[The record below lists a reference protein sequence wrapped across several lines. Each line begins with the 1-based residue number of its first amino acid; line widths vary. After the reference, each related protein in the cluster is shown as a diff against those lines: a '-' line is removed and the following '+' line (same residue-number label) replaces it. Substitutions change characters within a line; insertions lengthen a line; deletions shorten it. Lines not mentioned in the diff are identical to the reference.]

1 MDIEITGT
9 ELLDLAQQTLEDQ
22 IVPQLS
28 GKHRYVAQ
36 MIGAAIRIA
45 AREIVQKH
53 RLMTAEKA
61 LLVFAAHPR
70 DLSEARFSFAREIRD
85 GHHDADSRVHAALWA
100 EAVIRISINK
110 PSVLARTERRLAG
123 MESNDMR

>member
-1 MDIEITGT
+1 MDIEVTGT
-9 ELLDLAQQTLEDQ
+9 ELLDLAQQTLEEQ

-45 AREIVQKH
+45 AREIVQEH
-53 RLMTAEKA
+53 RLMTAEEA
-61 LLVFAAHPR
+61 LLVLAAHPQ
-70 DLSEARFSFAREIRD
+70 DPSEARFSFAREIRD
-85 GHHDADSRVHAALWA
+85 GRHDADARVHAALWA
-100 EAVIRISINK
+100 EAVIHTSISK

-123 MESNDMR
+123 MGSNDMG

>member
-1 MDIEITGT
+1 MDIEVTGT
-9 ELLDLAQQTLEDQ
+9 ELLDLAQQTLEEQ

-36 MIGAAIRIA
+36 MIGVAIRIV
-45 AREIVQKH
+45 AREIVQEDHLLK
-53 RLMTAEKA
+53 AGEA
-61 LLVFAAHPR
+61 LLVLAAHPQ
-70 DLSEARFSFAREIRD
+70 DLSEGRFSFAREIRD
-85 GHHDADSRVHAALWA
+85 GRHDADSRVHAALWA
-100 EAVIRISINK
+100 ETVIRTSISK